1 VRTLPDIT
9 RNLPDIDSGRRLLAR
24 VLRRRDVPEPP
35 AAWRSAPETELRAL
49 AVDEKSSFIAAL
61 LPFLRD
67 GRRIERRHLRRVYQ
81 LIAFMEMP
89 AEARRNLIASMHWRK
104 SLMPLA
110 MPDFR
115 EKSVRSALFQEAIAM
130 AGRAPSK
137 ENKAYLAILSVH
149 LGVKPEDAHKWARFF
164 DRLTD
169 IENRV
174 ASVIGKRGHIVRI
187 EDRRLEIFK
196 KAVASL
202 GVPAAVLFPLGTV
215 GLSAEGIATG
225 LAALGGGFLLPTGIA
240 MVTGLG
246 VAVALGVTTKKLLD
260 LVIPTTD
267 SDRASIDVEKL
278 NADAIRIQHI
288 LDDAVEQPGD
298 RERVEAARAQIEAI
312 IRKIV
317 PLSEAD
323 RARIEAALEHARM
336 LGERY
341 IDYLKSDVA
350 ALSAA
355 NHQSAKDLAGLLEFD
370 REAMMPPAL

>member
-1 VRTLPDIT
+1 
-9 RNLPDIDSGRRLLAR
+9 
-24 VLRRRDVPEPP
+24 
-35 AAWRSAPETELRAL
+35 
-49 AVDEKSSFIAAL
+49 
-61 LPFLRD
+61 
-67 GRRIERRHLRRVYQ
+67 
-81 LIAFMEMP
+81 MP
-89 AEARRNLIASMHWRK
+89 T
-104 SLMPLA
+104 A

-115 EKSVRSALFQEAIAM
+115 EKTVRSALFQEAIAM
-130 AGRAPSK
+130 AGRSPSK

-187 EDRRLEIFK
+187 EDRRVEIFK

-267 SDRASIDVEKL
+267 SDRASIDVERL
-278 NADAIRIQHI
+278 NADAVRIQHI

-317 PLSEAD
+317 PLTEAD

-350 ALSAA
+350 GLSAA

-370 REAMMPPAL
+370 REAMMPAAL